1 MRLVALVIVALTVSA
16 NATPAGDGDAP
27 GTKLTIVALN
37 EWVGRAVFNLSC
49 EPTGGDLP
57 DPTKA
62 CAGLD
67 RKPELVTS
75 PQPFV
80 CRGGQSS
87 HWLLEIGG
95 WLKGQEMHESFETC
109 WTFQAPLIQEFAL
122 TWDVLR
128 KHLVPRR
135 HRSVRPGTT
144 RRFAPGV
151 LRAADLVTCNIR
163 GYHLSLGVPVTAGS
177 RATLGGGAHSAVV
190 LWVAYNRDTSV
201 TASCHRG
208 RR

>member
-1 MRLVALVIVALTVSA
+1 MALVVIALAASTTASQASA
-16 NATPAGDGDAP
+16 GGTPS
-27 GTKLTIVALN
+27 TKLTIVALN
-37 EWVGRAVFNLSC
+37 AFVGRAVFNLSC
-49 EPTGGDLP
+49 EPTGGDVP
-57 DPTKA
+57 DPTDA
-62 CAGLD
+62 CAALD
-67 RKPELVTS
+67 RQPELVTR

-87 HWLLEIGG
+87 HWLVEIGG
-95 WLKGQEMHESFETC
+95 WLKGQDTYESFETC
-109 WTFQAPLIQEFAL
+109 WTFQAPLIQEFGL

-128 KHLVPRR
+128 KHLVPPR

-163 GYHLSLGVPVTAGS
+163 GYHLSLGVPVTAGG
-177 RATLGGGAHSAVV
+177 RATLGGGARSAVV
-190 LWVAYNRDTSV
+190 LWVALNRDASV

>member
-1 MRLVALVIVALTVSA
+1 MRLMALVMVALAVATTTGQA
-16 NATPAGDGDAP
+16 DGGDAP
-27 GTKLTIVALN
+27 STKLTIVALN

-57 DPTKA
+57 DPTNA
-62 CAGLD
+62 CAALD
-67 RKPELVTS
+67 RQPELVTS

-87 HWLLEIGG
+87 HWLVEIGG
-95 WLKGQEMHESFETC
+95 WLKGQEMHQSFETC

-144 RRFAPGV
+144 RHFAPGV
-151 LRAADLVTCNIR
+151 LRATDLVTCNIL
-163 GYHLSLGVPVTAGS
+163 GYHLSLGVPVTPGG
-177 RATLGGGAHSAVV
+177 RATLGGGAHSVVV
-190 LWVAYNRDTSV
+190 LWVAYNRNTSV

-208 RR
+208 RL